1 MSNRIGRLAAIRTLT
16 RRHTIWVV
24 LRWESESGTFV
35 QWPVGRAAF
44 FSLHALSP
52 SPMRTFSL
60 LRLLTLASLAAALLA
75 SPAAQAQTIRRCN
88 NVGVTGAGI
97 FTTLQAAHDAATA
110 GDIIYLE
117 PSGISYGDLDAT
129 KPLTII
135 GNGFFHGEQPTPLV
149 VDPRATTV
157 GIVFLR
163 PTAAGTRVTGLTITG
178 RLGCSANNCI
188 VERNRIL
195 GNGLN
200 IGTDDFATG
209 TSATITNGLFRQNYI
224 EAPLSFRGSGS
235 TTISGVLVGNNF
247 ILNGLN
253 VASGP
258 FTNLNSAL
266 IANNIIGDRA
276 GNSGASLNIDNCVVK
291 NNIITSVGG
300 TFAVR
305 ANASNNN
312 IGTGTQFGTAN
323 GNQQNVALASI
334 FGAGT
339 GSESQ
344 FQIAAAGPADNTG
357 ESGVDVGMFGGTT
370 PYVLAGVPSIPTI
383 FQYSQS
389 VSGTT
394 LNAVISTRSNK

>member
-1 MSNRIGRLAAIRTLT
+1 
-16 RRHTIWVV
+16 
-24 LRWESESGTFV
+24 
-35 QWPVGRAAF
+35 
-44 FSLHALSP
+44 
-52 SPMRTFSL
+52 MRTFPV
-60 LRLLTLASLAAALLA
+60 LRLLILAAVLLA
-75 SPAAQAQTIRRCN
+75 ALVTQAQTIRRCN

-97 FTTLQAAHDAATA
+97 FATLQAAHDAAAA

-135 GNGFFHGEQPTPLV
+135 GNGYFHGEQPVPLV

-157 GIVFLR
+157 GVLFLR
-163 PTAAGTRVTGLTITG
+163 PTAAGTRVTGLTVTG
-178 RLGCSANNCI
+178 RIMCSANNCI
-188 VERNRIL
+188 VERNLIQ

-200 IGTDDFATG
+200 IGTDNFATG
-209 TSATITNGLFRQNYI
+209 ISATITSGLFRQNYI
-224 EAPLSFRGSGS
+224 EALLSFRVNSS
-235 TTISGVLVGNNF
+235 TTVTGVLVGNNF
-247 ILNGLN
+247 LRDGIN

-266 IANNIIGDRA
+266 IANNIIGNRP
-276 GNSGASLNIDNCVVK
+276 GNNNASLDIDNCVVK
-291 NNIITSVGG
+291 NNIITSVAGG
-300 TFAVR
+300 FPVR
-305 ANASNNN
+305 SNASSNN

-334 FGAGT
+334 FGAAT

-344 FQIAAAGPADNTG
+344 FQIAAGGPADNTG
-357 ESGVDVGMFGGTT
+357 ESGVDVGMFGGAT
-370 PYVLAGVPSIPTI
+370 PYVLAGVPAVPTI

-389 VSGTT
+389 VSGAT